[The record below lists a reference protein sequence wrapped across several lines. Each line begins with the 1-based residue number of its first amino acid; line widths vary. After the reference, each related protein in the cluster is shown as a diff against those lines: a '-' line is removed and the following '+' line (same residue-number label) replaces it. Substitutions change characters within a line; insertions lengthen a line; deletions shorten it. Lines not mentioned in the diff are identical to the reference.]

1 MLQDQEEPRQSGSE
15 PPSDT
20 SDTQSQPEAQDALTE
35 DTSAQAEGNG
45 APEAGGEAD
54 PASAG
59 IDSDAS
65 AIEQLVGVDA
75 IRDWMIGTDGWL
87 QSRMLTIDVGI
98 QAGILFAALL
108 PAALFGP
115 QLKKLIQS
123 QVAPR
128 APYGILRRAASAFA
142 HLATPI
148 ALYIILQIAVVVLKA
163 LSISTGL
170 TEAGVSL
177 LTAWIVI
184 RLVTLVIRSPFWS
197 KTAFYVAWPIAA
209 LDAFGV
215 LDDVVAQL
223 QAFSVP
229 IGTDDNGNPQRFSA
243 LDFIRTVFIFGILF
257 WAASFANK
265 FIKGRIS
272 TIDELTVSFKALLS
286 KILDVLMPIIALIA
300 ALQIVGFPFGTLA
313 IFGGAIG
320 LGVGLG
326 MQRTVSNF
334 FAGFTLIADKSIK
347 PGDVIEVGDTYG
359 WVTQMSARYV
369 SVRTRDGTAHLV
381 PNDVFIN
388 EGVTNWSHS
397 DRVVRLHAGFGV
409 SYGVRDV
416 RGLAR
421 AAEARALEIE
431 RVLKTPAPRCNLMEF
446 GDSSINFD
454 LRFWINDPA
463 NGTANVRSDVM
474 MEIWDML
481 HEMGI
486 EVPFPQRDLHI
497 KSVPD
502 GAVLALEDQEGRE
515 IAQRTEG
522 TAEKP

>member
-1 MLQDQEEPRQSGSE
+1 MRQDETAPEETSADPDAQSGQTENTEETTDGGADAASGDVIE
-15 PPSDT
+15 P
-20 SDTQSQPEAQDALTE
+20 
-35 DTSAQAEGNG
+35 EG
-45 APEAGGEAD
+45 
-54 PASAG
+54 
-59 IDSDAS
+59 S
-65 AIEQLVGVDA
+65 AIEELVGVDA
-75 IRDWMIGTDGWL
+75 LREYFSEIPNWF
-87 QSRMLTIDVGI
+87 QSQMLTIDSAI
-98 QAGILFAALL
+98 QAGILIAALV

-128 APYGILRRAASAFA
+128 APYGMLRRAANAFA

-148 ALYIILQIAVVVLKA
+148 ALFIIIQIAVFVLGSLGISSVVA
-163 LSISTGL
+163 
-170 TEAGVSL
+170 EAAVSL

-184 RLVTLVIRSPFWS
+184 RLVTLVIRSAFWS
-197 KTAFYVAWPIAA
+197 KAAFYVAWPIAA

-215 LDDVVAQL
+215 LDDVVRQL
-223 QAFSVP
+223 QAFSIP
-229 IGTDDNGNPQRFSA
+229 IGEDDDGNPERFSA
-243 LDFIRTVFIFGILF
+243 LDFIRTIFIFGILF
-257 WAASFANK
+257 WAASFAGN

-272 TIDELTVSFKALLS
+272 SIDELTVSFKALLS
-286 KILDVLMPIIALIA
+286 KILDVLLPIIALVA

-347 PGDVIEVGDTYG
+347 PGDVIEVGETYG
-359 WVTQMSARYV
+359 WVTNMSARYV

-381 PNDVFIN
+381 PNDIFIN

-397 DRVVRLHAGFGV
+397 DRVVRLHAPFGV
-409 SYGVRDV
+409 SYSTKDL
-416 RGLAR
+416 RGLAQR
-421 AAEARALEIE
+421 VQEIALEVE
-431 RVLKTPAPRCNLMEF
+431 RVLKSPAPRCNLMEF

-474 MEIWDML
+474 MAIWDL
-481 HEMGI
+481 LAEMEI

-497 KSVPD
+497 KSGADGLAMTLESPD
-502 GAVLALEDQEGRE
+502 GQTVSQRREGATQSE
-515 IAQRTEG
+515 
-522 TAEKP
+522 